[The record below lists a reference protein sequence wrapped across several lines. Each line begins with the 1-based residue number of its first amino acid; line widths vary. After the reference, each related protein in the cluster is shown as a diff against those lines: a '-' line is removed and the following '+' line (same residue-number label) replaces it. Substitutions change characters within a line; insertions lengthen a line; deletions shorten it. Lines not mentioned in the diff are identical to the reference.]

1 MQKISLGL
9 KPRSLERNFGMLKMR
24 GLETVSL
31 KPRALVRGETVSRIF
46 IMLQH

>member
-1 MQKISLGL
+1 